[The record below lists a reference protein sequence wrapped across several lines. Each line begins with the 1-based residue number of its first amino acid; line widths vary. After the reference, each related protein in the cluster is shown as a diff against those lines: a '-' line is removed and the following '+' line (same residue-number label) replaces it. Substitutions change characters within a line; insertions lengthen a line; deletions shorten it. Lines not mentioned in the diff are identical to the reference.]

1 MINLLYSITDF
12 EDKKT
17 ITLFGEFE
25 LLSNQDY
32 LTKEQLLKILMWK
45 SPRPKQLYNSN
56 TEEEIN
62 EITNLAFNTEND
74 SLKIHILTALKGV
87 SYPAA
92 SAILMFHNRIKFAV
106 IDIRVW
112 RQLYNA
118 KLVDTNPNGQ
128 NFSLKE
134 CELFYK
140 VIRNLAAEMNLSARQ
155 VEKRIFDYD
164 KLTQEGNLYKTKKS

>member
-1 MINLLYSITDF
+1 MIETLKNIPDF

-17 ITLFGEFE
+17 ISLFEEFYS
-25 LLSNQDY
+25 LNSQGFLS
-32 LTKEQLLKILMWK
+32 KEQILKILMWK
-45 SPRPKQLYNSN
+45 SPRPKRLYYSNS
-56 TEEEIN
+56 EKEIN
-62 EITNLAFNTEND
+62 EITYQAFKTEND

-92 SAILMFHNRIKFAV
+92 SAILMFYDPKKFAV

-112 RQLYNA
+112 RQLYKA
-118 KLVDTNPNGQ
+118 RLVDSNPSGQ

-134 CELFYK
+134 CEIFYQ
-140 VIRNLAAEMNLSARQ
+140 VIRKLANEMNLSARQ

-164 KLTQEGNLYKTKKS
+164 KKIQEGNLYK